1 MTEEEI
7 YEAEQEFAEENPK
20 SSYFTMITYDVMTDN
35 NLTDFQKLL
44 YGAIIGLCHE
54 KGYCYAKNEYFE
66 KLFNKKTTTISMGI
80 GKLIEMGYIYRKLI
94 YKKYYDVKEDKWIKT
109 KEIAGRQL

>member
-7 YEAEQEFAEENPK
+7 YETEQEFAEENPK

-80 GKLIEMGYIYRKLI
+80 
-94 YKKYYDVKEDKWIKT
+94 
-109 KEIAGRQL
+109 

>member
-54 KGYCYAKNEYFE
+54 KGYCYARNEYFE
-66 KLFNKKTTTISMGI
+66 KLFNKKTDTISNGI
-80 GKLIEMGYIYRKLI
+80 SKLVELGYFYRKII
-94 YKKYYDVKEDKWIKT
+94 YKK
-109 KEIAGRQL
+109 L